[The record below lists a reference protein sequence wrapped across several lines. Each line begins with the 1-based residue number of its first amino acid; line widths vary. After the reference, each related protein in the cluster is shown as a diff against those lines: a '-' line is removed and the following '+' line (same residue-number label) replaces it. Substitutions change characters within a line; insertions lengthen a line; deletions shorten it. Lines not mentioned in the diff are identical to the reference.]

1 MYLCIYVQYLC
12 IYLYYICEFLLMVG
26 PPPCPLVLS
35 TKPYHLVVAC
45 NECTGGAVWDGV
57 LYTLLMY
64 TV

>member
-1 MYLCIYVQYLC
+1 MYLFI
-12 IYLYYICEFLLMVG
+12 YICEFLLMVL
-26 PPPCPLVLS
+26 PRPLLPVLS
-35 TKPYHLVVAC
+35 TKPYHHLVVVAC